1 MEEIFLSTKQK
12 QTKNCFIAW
21 EAMRLNLSDF
31 KQKFDDC
38 STLYQ
43 CSLRK
48 GQQEEE
54 DVKSLVRDE
63 REKATCVFCR
73 DLQ

>member
-38 STLYQ
+38 STLY
-43 CSLRK
+43 
-48 GQQEEE
+48 
-54 DVKSLVRDE
+54 
-63 REKATCVFCR
+63 
-73 DLQ
+73 

>member
-1 MEEIFLSTKQK
+1 
-12 QTKNCFIAW
+12 
-21 EAMRLNLSDF
+21 MRLNLSDF

-38 STLYQ
+38 STLC
-43 CSLRK
+43 CSLRNRTA
-48 GQQEEE
+48 GRR

-63 REKATCVFCR
+63 SEKAITCVFCR